1 MGHCV
6 KFNPDDDKQH
16 LFVVGSADKK
26 IVTWDTRSNEI
37 VQEYDRHMG
46 AVNTITFCDDNRR
59 YALLYIQPKS
69 GSISSISALVFWIK
83 LI

>member
-59 YALLYIQPKS
+59 YALLYKINTMFNLNQ
-69 GSISSISALVFWIK
+69 GVFQASRNIYA
-83 LI
+83 

>member
-1 MGHCV
+1 M

-16 LFVVGSADKK
+16 LFVVGTSDKK

-46 AVNTITFCDDNRR
+46 
-59 YALLYIQPKS
+59 K
-69 GSISSISALVFWIK
+69 VFRIINK
-83 LI
+83 CVCE